1 MVKEIY
7 ESILKNL
14 KGYKNKTID
23 IERLLSFSDDNDN
36 KVNYIR
42 AVHYN
47 LFENVIEKLCSDG
60 KLSARGKV
68 HKGNKIHF
76 KFDVID
82 NISIKEKDN
91 KIILEISKLN
101 LKNLDYYF
109 RNQGKYKIHKK
120 YLQIL
125 NDYYMQKYKPYLT
138 SNELAFKLFND
149 EKFFEN
155 PKSKINLGLEILLN
169 LKMKYEDFNC
179 YKTQEPFF
187 YNIKESFF
195 QKRIR
200 EILIVENKDTYFTL
214 KSKKCCEVF
223 DMIIYGE
230 GKKII
235 SSFDLVREYHIN
247 LSDNI
252 KYFGDIDSEGFLIYK
267 LFKEKFPSYNIK
279 ICSPL
284 YSVLLDNFDIDV
296 LPRLRNFVVDE
307 DVSSNCSEGD
317 DILSMKSSE
326 PSKYRLTQ
334 PKVLS
339 CAIEVVNSEFENGY
353 ANKLIEILSSKKYI
367 PQEAVALIDIDQEWI
382 DFE

>member
-1 MVKEIY
+1 MFEEIY
-7 ESILKNL
+7 GSIVKNL

-23 IERLLSFSDDNDN
+23 IERLLLFSDDKDN

-42 AVHYN
+42 ATHYN
-47 LFENVIEKLCSDG
+47 LFENVIEKLCSDE
-60 KLSARGKV
+60 KLKPRGKV
-68 HKGNKIHF
+68 HKGDKIHF

-82 NISIKEKDN
+82 NIRSNENDN

-101 LKNLDYYF
+101 LKNLNYYF
-109 RNQGKYKIHKK
+109 RNQEKYKIHKK

-125 NDYYMQKYKPYLT
+125 NDYYIQKCKSYLT

-155 PKSKINLGLEILLN
+155 PKIKKNLGLDILLN

-187 YNIKESFF
+187 YNMKESFF
-195 QKRIR
+195 QKESR
-200 EILIVENKDTYFTL
+200 EILIIENKDTYFTL
-214 KSKKCCEVF
+214 KNKKYCEVF

-235 SSFDLVREYHIN
+235 SSFDLAREYHIN

-252 KYFGDIDSEGFLIYK
+252 KYFGDIDSEGFLIYR
-267 LFKEKFPSYNIK
+267 LFKEKFSSYNIK
-279 ICSPL
+279 ICRFL
-284 YSVLLDNFDIDV
+284 YYVLLDNFYINV

-307 DVSSNCSEGD
+307 DVSSNCIDGE
-317 DILSMKSSE
+317 DILSVKSSE
-326 PSKYRLTQ
+326 PSKYCLTQ
-334 PKVLS
+334 PRVLS

-367 PQEAVALIDIDQEWI
+367 PQEAIALIDIDQEWM